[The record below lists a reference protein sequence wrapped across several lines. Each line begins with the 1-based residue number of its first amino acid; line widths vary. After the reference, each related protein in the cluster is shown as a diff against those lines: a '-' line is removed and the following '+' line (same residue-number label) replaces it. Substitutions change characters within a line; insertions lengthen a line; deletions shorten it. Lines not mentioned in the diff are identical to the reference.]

1 MHNLTK
7 MFGFQRRVLRIY
19 MIFSI
24 IFICHLIPFKVHAE
38 KGGKLAVLPFKVH
51 ALKPLDHLKK
61 GLQEMFIT
69 RMVKKGIQ
77 VIDPDVI
84 NKEPMVF
91 LPALE
96 LEDLYKLGKKWGSD
110 WIISGSL
117 TQIGRKIS
125 LDLKL
130 LDVTALRPPFS
141 VFIVEDDVDN
151 LVDATE
157 RATTSL
163 YNQIAGVIQI
173 DSIKVVG
180 NRRIESDA
188 IISVIESRKGEQ
200 FNPDRI
206 DGDLRAVYK
215 MGFFKEVDIETA
227 DGPGGKVIMIKVTEK
242 PSIGKI
248 IFKGNDEIK
257 DKELRE
263 ECGIKP
269 YSILN
274 PNEIKQSMNRLKE
287 FYRQKGYYTIEIE
300 DKIEE
305 LPQNEVSLTYNINE
319 GEKVYIAKI
328 RFVGN
333 TKFDEGDLK
342 GLMETSE
349 KGFFSWF
356 TKSGLLDKKKLEFD
370 LHKINSFYH
379 NQGYIKAKTGEPEIT
394 YEKDKG
400 LIISIQIDEG
410 PQYKTN
416 NVQIVGVQA
425 DDLIANPDE
434 LLKKTNIKKEK
445 FFNREVVRKDTFVLR
460 EFYSDEG
467 YAYADVSP
475 MVKEDDTNH
484 LVDITYTI
492 SRGEKVRFERIN
504 ITGNTAT
511 RDKVIRREL
520 KVIEKDYF
528 SGKDLKKSTENLH
541 RLGFFEDVEVK
552 TKKGSEE
559 NLMVL
564 DVNVKER
571 PTGSFSIGAGYSS
584 FDKAIGMF
592 QVVQNN
598 LFGYGQK
605 LRAAASVGS
614 RTTMYDISFTEP
626 WLMDRPLSLE
636 VDLYKWRREYYEFT
650 KDSLGGALGF
660 AFPIGIDEEFTRGSI
675 RYGYDDAEITDV
687 YEFASAA
694 LRNSVGKNVTS
705 SITLGLK
712 RDSKD
717 RPWNTSEGSVNSL
730 SYEYAGD
737 PLGGDVFFNKYL
749 ARSAWYFP
757 LPWKTVFM
765 VQGNWGYV
773 EQRTGGKLPMY
784 QKFYLGGMNSVR
796 GFDFATISPKDPLTG
811 DRIGGEKMMFYNFEY
826 RFPLLKEQGIV
837 GLVFFDAGN
846 VFTKDESYSFSG
858 IRKSVGPGIRWYSPV
873 GPLRL
878 EYGFN
883 VDPLTGEK
891 SGAWEFSVGGLF

>member
-1 MHNLTK
+1 
-7 MFGFQRRVLRIY
+7 

-77 VIDPDVI
+77 VVDPDVI
-84 NKEPMVF
+84 NKEPMVS

-96 LEDLYKLGKKWGSD
+96 LEDLYKLGKKWGAD

-206 DGDLRAVYK
+206 DRDLRAVYK

-269 YSILN
+269 YSISN
-274 PNEIKQSMNRLKE
+274 PNEIKQSINRLKE

-333 TKFDEGDLK
+333 TKFDEDDLK
-342 GLMETSE
+342 DLMEMSE

-356 TKSGLLDKKKLEFD
+356 TKAGLLDKKKLEFD

-492 SRGEKVRFERIN
+492 SKGEKVRFERIN
-504 ITGNTAT
+504 ITGNTVT

-541 RLGFFEDVEVK
+541 RLGFFEDVEVQ
-552 TKKGSEE
+552 TKKGSQD

-605 LRAAASVGS
+605 LKAAASVGS

-694 LRNSVGKNVTS
+694 LRESVGRNVTS

-757 LPWKTVFM
+757 FPWKTVFM
-765 VQGNWGYV
+765 AQGNWGYV

-883 VDPLTGEK
+883 LDPLTGEK